1 MLDQIRGL
9 SYEEALMILEYMPY
23 KACEPVIK
31 TLLSAA
37 ANAKNNL
44 GLKKKDLTVS
54 ECYANEGP
62 ILKRFQPRAQGRPFP
77 IHKPTMHLTI
87 KVAPAEA

>member
-1 MLDQIRGL
+1 MDQIRGR
-9 SYEEALMILEYMPY
+9 SYEEALMVLEYMPY

-37 ANAKNNL
+37 ANAKHNL
-44 GLKKKDLTVS
+44 GLKKKDLVVT

-62 ILKRFQPRAQGRPFP
+62 ILKRAQPRAQGRAYA
-77 IHKPTMHLTI
+77 IHKPLVHITI
-87 KVAPAEA
+87 KVAEQN